1 MKSRTFELAASALL
15 AAAVLFLAGCTRQSA
30 VPAGPMR
37 LTDASAGISL
47 ALPDTAAAGLAVR
60 PADRYVWSVGY
71 APNRTL
77 VYFRVLDA
85 GAAFLPLSL
94 RGDVIDKI
102 LHSEFRDTLV
112 VFSEDAQAPDGSDV
126 ELLAGFDRDNNGVA
140 GFAWQGGKTT
150 MAVFLLSGPDI
161 KADREAA
168 GAVLAELWPR
178 LSLSPRD
185 WGVERMEKSR
195 IRWNPAFQ
203 EDGNDENENIDAAYS
218 LFSMR
223 AHDPDNYRE
232 AVIRVCATLM
242 RMDRRG
248 GADPD
253 VRTRALSA
261 LDSFLDILC
270 RDQLAARERFLHA
283 VGRRDRAAAADA
295 ARLLDAFDSPYDP
308 DAKSRSDARWA
319 RVKEI

>member
-1 MKSRTFELAASALL
+1 
-15 AAAVLFLAGCTRQSA
+15 
-30 VPAGPMR
+30 MR
-37 LTDASAGISL
+37 LTDASAGISVE
-47 ALPDTAAAGLAVR
+47 LPDTAAGGLAVR
-60 PADRYVWSVGY
+60 PADRYVWTVGY

-85 GAAFLPLSL
+85 GAAFLPLPL

-102 LHSEFRDTLV
+102 LQSEFHDTLV
-112 VFSEDAQAPDGSDV
+112 VFSEDAKAPDGSDV

-161 KADREAA
+161 KADRESA

-185 WGVERMEKSR
+185 WGVERMVKSR
-195 IRWNPAFQ
+195 IRWNPAFR
-203 EDGNDENENIDAAYS
+203 ENGSDDNENIDAAYS

-223 AHDPDNYRE
+223 AHDADNYRE
-232 AVIRVCATLM
+232 AVIRVCATLI
-242 RMDRRG
+242 RMDKRG
-248 GADPD
+248 NADPD
-253 VRTRALSA
+253 VRTRAISA

-270 RDQLAARERFLHA
+270 RDQLAARERFLYA
-283 VGRRDRAAAADA
+283 VGRRDRADAADA

-308 DAKSRSDARWA
+308 DAKTCSKARWA
-319 RVKEI
+319 RVGEI